1 VSRLRKAAKAAVV
14 TQIFNS
20 VGLLLSLVT
29 VPLYLLSLGQERYGL
44 LLTGLAVS
52 SYLQF
57 SDAGINW
64 GSMILMA
71 QANGR
76 GDRSG
81 IASIL
86 RTSIP
91 LAACSAI
98 IVIILIAGLYLALN
112 IPRGLSWVP
121 AHSEFPGLLIAIG
134 AAVVITLGTSP
145 FYNLFSALQETHLV
159 AIYQGSG
166 RIVGTLA
173 SVAIA
178 STGAPL
184 GWVFGGNAA
193 CAFLVGLIVSVHCR
207 RRHPWA
213 FQRGRFWDPVQVRQ
227 QLRTGAKSLVMQIG
241 AVLSGSAPIFAISF
255 AAGPQFVP
263 YYSIPLT
270 LLHAPCG
277 VISSFSTS
285 LQGGY
290 GEAMGRGETQWIAET
305 VRQIVRQVIVI
316 LCLLGCGFLLL
327 AGPFIHLWTGGKIE
341 LSSAMS
347 IGVLAL
353 AGIGTILTIFRYALT
368 GINRHRVTSFSDL
381 LGGILSMGIAIV
393 VVRSYGYEW
402 GALAVAGV
410 ALVNSGWLLPHELKR
425 ALGATELWPPMGFWI
440 RWIVVG
446 IGTFTAGWAILEWF
460 DFTHGWLLIT
470 LCGVTTTLAF
480 GLLLRL
486 FLRAD
491 TVSPRRWIPF
501 SSTLKQRLPN
511 LDENSPSSLPPTQ

>member
-1 VSRLRKAAKAAVV
+1 MSRLRKAAKATVA
-14 TQIFNS
+14 TQLFNS
-20 VGLLLSLVT
+20 AGLLLSLVT
-29 VPLYLLSLGQERYGL
+29 VPLYLVWLGQERYGL
-44 LLTGLAVS
+44 LLTGLAFS

-64 GSMILMA
+64 ASMLLMA

-76 GDRSG
+76 GDRTG
-81 IASIL
+81 IAAIL
-86 RTSIP
+86 RTSFP

-98 IVIILIAGLYLALN
+98 IVIVVVSGIYVALSN
-112 IPRGLSWVP
+112 RVGLSWIP

-134 AAVVITLGTSP
+134 ISVVVSLGTSP
-145 FYNLFSALQETHLV
+145 FYNVFVALQETHLA

-166 RIVGTLA
+166 RIFGTVA

-184 GWVFGGNAA
+184 GWVFSGNVA
-193 CAFLVGLIVSVHCR
+193 CAFVIGLVASIHCN

-213 FQRGRFWDPVQVRQ
+213 FQRGPFWDRAQVLQ

-241 AVLSGSAPIFAISF
+241 AVLSGSAPVFAISF

-277 VISSFSTS
+277 VLSSFSTS

-290 GEAMGRGETQWIAET
+290 GEAMGKGETQWVAET
-305 VRQIVRQVIVI
+305 VRQVLRQVLVI

-368 GINRHRVTSFSDL
+368 GINRHRVTSLSDL
-381 LGGILSMGIAIV
+381 VGGLLSMGIAVI

-440 RWIVVG
+440 RWFIVG
-446 IGTFTAGWAILEWF
+446 IGTFTSGCLILHALNFQQEWF
-460 DFTHGWLLIT
+460 SIG
-470 LCGVTTTLAF
+470 LCGATTTVAF
-480 GLLLRL
+480 VVFVWLLLRDETL
-486 FLRAD
+486 VL
-491 TVSPRRWIPF
+491 RRWLPF
-501 SSTLKQRLPN
+501 SEIRK
-511 LDENSPSSLPPTQ
+511 